1 MKNIQKKN
9 ILAAQ
14 ESLQSNLVFEHS
26 YSMFKVGDIVN
37 ERHFPK
43 RIGVILEVNRR
54 EVLVHWQRPNPNSR
68 NYFFGAH
75 LELLDKQFIELT
87 KGEEVFSDI

>member
-1 MKNIQKKN
+1 MQT
-9 ILAAQ
+9 
-14 ESLQSNLVFEHS
+14 NLVFEHS

-37 ERHFPK
+37 ERHYPK

-54 EVLVHWQRPNPNSR
+54 EVLVHWQRPNPNSQ

-75 LELLDKQFIELT
+75 LERLDKQFIELT
-87 KGEEVFSDI
+87 KGEEVFNDI